1 MISVVCGGEVR
12 GCGVGAGVPVQGG
25 VVESL
30 RKYQGC
36 VMKIRS
42 FFAKQC

>member
-12 GCGVGAGVPVQGG
+12 GCGVGAGVPV
-25 VVESL
+25 VVWL
-30 RKYQGC
+30 RVCEIYQGC
-36 VMKIRS
+36 VMKIHS